1 MSPQPSQSPRRV
13 SVLPS
18 QLVGPSAVRALADLV
33 LRVTSTVPGAPP
45 VRTVTS
51 PPPVLTVRAEI
62 WWVRRSYCSTRWPT
76 PASATAAPAPASTST
91 PAAAPAMRRGWFGR
105 RRLGGG
111 AGGGDAGV
119 GGAGATWASGRSWG
133 PGWAGGQTGLSCG
146 PDVVTRS
153 PHPLPVGHRVFHH
166 HPPAAHG
173 CRLAQHSQGHPGSLG
188 RSSRRSSARPVRR
201 WSALRRTGGQERVR
215 FPLGLGPMSAFVP
228 VRLSATRARPSA
240 VVGELRLRQ

>member
-62 WWVRRSYCSTRWPT
+62 GWVRRSCCSTRWPT

-166 HPPAAHG
+166 HPRAAHG
-173 CRLAQHSQGHPGSLG
+173 CLLARTL
-188 RSSRRSSARPVRR
+188 RSDFRVIPDPHGVRR
-201 WSALRRTGGQERVR
+201 PSTRPDERCL
-215 FPLGLGPMSAFVP
+215 PATTAGPA
-228 VRLSATRARPSA
+228 RGRGCRGRDRPS
-240 VVGELRLRQ
+240 